1 MLKTISFPIICL
13 MLILSIGFISA
24 NILIAGTVYDGKPN
38 LIKSGVLVNITC
50 DSDILQTTSLSDGAY
65 AVVFDTDSC
74 TSVLVES
81 EYDVTEIIME
91 VEDDSPQTTTTTSSG
106 GGSGSSR
113 SSNLRYYFCG
123 NGVCDTGE
131 TFSTCPKD
139 CTIIELSTDLTNL
152 EDSSGDEEI
161 KETIEETENPSK
173 TSSPITGAVIGTIKG
188 HKFSFVFLAVILITG
203 IGLIIFKRK

>member
-123 NGVCDTGE
+123 NGVCESGE
-131 TFSTCPKD
+131 TSSTCID
-139 CTIIELSTDLTNL
+139 CNECSGLCGKQIG
-152 EDSSGDEEI
+152 EDNGQGGQLWCSCDEPCA
-161 KETIEETENPSK
+161 TTFNDCCPDFDYVSMCQ
-173 TSSPITGAVIGTIKG
+173 
-188 HKFSFVFLAVILITG
+188 
-203 IGLIIFKRK
+203 